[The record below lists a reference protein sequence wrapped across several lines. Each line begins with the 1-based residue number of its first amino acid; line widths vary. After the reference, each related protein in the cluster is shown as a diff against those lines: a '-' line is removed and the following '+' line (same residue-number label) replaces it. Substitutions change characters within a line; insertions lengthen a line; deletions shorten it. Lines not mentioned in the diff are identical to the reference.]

1 MVARSQD
8 HGCSEGL
15 KKLFKG
21 TMESLAVGMK
31 QVEVEVPK
39 AKILLVDD
47 NADVLRSM
55 TAVLEALGEDILTA
69 TNADLALRH
78 LLKNEPAVIVLD
90 VMMPDTDG
98 FQLASIIRKRERF
111 KHTPIIFLTGL
122 GKEDSHMLRGYQAG
136 AVDYLL
142 KPVDPDVLRSKVRI
156 FVELSKKTEM
166 LRRYGDLM
174 RDNSARL
181 EEALSET
188 LRAKSQLEKEIA
200 ERRIAELSRDRLAG
214 QLGAAPDFLGAMAE
228 GAVTVAADGSVLYSN
243 ARFSEMV
250 QQSPADLL
258 GSYIKSFVAVEHREN
273 FVSLLSESERGRVTA
288 EVELQSQDGERIPA
302 QLTLSPF
309 RTADIQATAMVVTD
323 LREQRRKE
331 QMLAEGR
338 LAKLVLE
345 HAHSGIAVCDPE
357 GRIILASR
365 RIREI
370 AGENPL
376 FRNFDEL
383 FPLEIHEHPNDQ
395 PYRFSARHVLQG
407 TVHKAVEAKL
417 ARKGDMFS
425 LLISAGR
432 VESDSGEPLG
442 CVITLLDISER
453 KAVEEVLRRSEKL
466 AAAGRI
472 AGTLAHEI
480 NNPLSAV
487 TNLLFLLQNS
497 QLDPAH
503 QQYVEMASSELAR
516 VSRIAR
522 NTLSFY
528 REAASPVPV
537 QLSEVLDSVLELY
550 QPHINAKS
558 LKISKRYGDDC
569 EVHQY
574 PGELRQVFSNLIIN
588 AIDALPI
595 DGELTLAIRPK
606 MNGNGKLKGATVYIA
621 DRGAGIAKEHRERLF
636 EPFFTTKGEKGT
648 GLGLWITHGIVQKQG
663 GYIRVRSST
672 TLGRSWTVF
681 SVFVRSVQ
689 FANGNANAAAAAKG
703 VGQGNDTSERSGR
716 EKDKSA

>member
-1 MVARSQD
+1 
-8 HGCSEGL
+8 
-15 KKLFKG
+15 
-21 TMESLAVGMK
+21 MESLAVGM
-31 QVEVEVPK
+31 QQIEVEVPK
-39 AKILLVDD
+39 ARILLVDD
-47 NADVLRSM
+47 NVDVLRSM
-55 TAVLEALGEDILTA
+55 TAVLEALDEEILTA
-69 TNADLALRH
+69 SNANQALKH
-78 LLKNEPAVIVLD
+78 LLQCEPAVIVLD

-98 FQLASIIRKRERF
+98 FQLAAIIRQREKF

-122 GKEDSHMLRGYQAG
+122 GKEDRHMLQGYQAG

-156 FVELSKKTEM
+156 FVDLSKKTEL
-166 LRRYGDLM
+166 LRRYAEMM
-174 RDNSARL
+174 RGNSARL
-181 EEALSET
+181 EEALNET
-188 LRAKSQLEKEIA
+188 LRAKSQLEREMS
-200 ERRIAELSRDRLAG
+200 ERRMAELTRDRLAG
-214 QLGAAPDFLGAMAE
+214 QLGAAPDFLAAMAE
-228 GAVTVAADGSVLYSN
+228 GAVTVAAGGSILYSN
-243 ARFSEMV
+243 SRFSEMV
-250 QQSPADLL
+250 QRPQSELV
-258 GSYIKSFVAVEHREN
+258 GHNISCCVAAEHLDN
-273 FVSLLSESERGRVTA
+273 FAAVLTESERGRVTT
-288 EVELQSQDGERIPA
+288 EVELQSKDGERVPA

-323 LREQRRKE
+323 LREQKRKE
-331 QMLAEGR
+331 QLLAEGR

-345 HAHSGIAVCDPE
+345 HAHSGIAVCDQN
-357 GRIILASR
+357 GRVILASR

-370 AGENPL
+370 CGENPL
-376 FRNFDEL
+376 FRDFDEL
-383 FPLEIHEHPNDQ
+383 LPLQVTEHPGDE
-395 PYRFSARHVLQG
+395 PRMFSAHEVLG
-407 TVHKAVEAKL
+407 GAVHKAVEANL
-417 ARKGDMFS
+417 VRDGHFPVS

-432 VESDSGEPLG
+432 VESDSGETLG

-453 KAVEEVLRRSEKL
+453 KAVEDVLRRSEKL

-497 QLDPAH
+497 QLDPDD
-503 QQYVEMASSELAR
+503 QRYVDLAASELAR

-550 QPHINAKS
+550 QQQITAKS
-558 LKISKRYGDDC
+558 LRITKRFGSECDIY
-569 EVHQY
+569 QF

-588 AIDALPI
+588 AIDALPPE
-595 DGELTLAIRPK
+595 GELLLAIRPR
-606 MNGNGKLKGATVYIA
+606 KGADGTPIGARVIIA
-621 DRGAGIAKEHRERLF
+621 DRGVGIPKDHRDRLF

-672 TLGRSWTVF
+672 KSGDSWTVF
-681 SVFVRSVQ
+681 SVFVRSVNPASTKQ
-689 FANGNANAAAAAKG
+689 SLAAANA
-703 VGQGNDTSERSGR
+703 VGAVRDAQDKRKRGGE
-716 EKDKSA
+716 KSA

>member
-1 MVARSQD
+1 
-8 HGCSEGL
+8 
-15 KKLFKG
+15 
-21 TMESLAVGMK
+21 MESLAVGMK
-31 QVEVEVPK
+31 QVEVEAPK
-39 AKILLVDD
+39 ARILLVDD

-69 TNADLALRH
+69 TNANQALKH
-78 LLKNEPAVIVLD
+78 LLKVDPAVIVLD

-98 FQLASIIRKRERF
+98 FQLASLIRQRDRF

-122 GKEDSHMLRGYQAG
+122 GKEDRHMLQGYQAG

-166 LRRYGDLM
+166 LRRYGELM

-181 EEALSET
+181 EEALNET
-188 LRAKSQLEKEIA
+188 LRAKSQLEKEIV
-200 ERRIAELSRDRLAG
+200 ERRTAELSRDRLAG
-214 QLGAAPDFLGAMAE
+214 QLGAAPDFLAAMAE
-228 GAVTVAADGSVLYSN
+228 GAVTVAADGSILYSN
-243 ARFSEMV
+243 ARFAEMLQRTRSE
-250 QQSPADLL
+250 LL
-258 GSYIKSFVAVEHREN
+258 GQPIISFVPFQQRET
-273 FVSLLSESERGRVTA
+273 FAALLEEAANGRVTS
-288 EVELQSQDGERIPA
+288 ELELQSDNGESLPA

-309 RTADIQATAMVVTD
+309 RTAELQATAMVVTD

-365 RIREI
+365 RIRELC
-370 AGENPL
+370 GENPL

-383 FPLEIHEHPNDQ
+383 FPLLVTEHPND
-395 PYRFSARHVLQG
+395 PPSTFSVRDVLGG
-407 TVHKAVEAKL
+407 TVHKAVEAQMTHS
-417 ARKGDMFS
+417 GFTQS

-432 VESDSGEPLG
+432 VESDSGETLG

-497 QLDPAH
+497 QLDPSH
-503 QQYVEMASSELAR
+503 QHYVELASSELAR

-528 REAASPVPV
+528 REAASPVPL
-537 QLSEVLDSVLELY
+537 QLSEILESVLELY
-550 QPHINAKS
+550 QQQIAAKG
-558 LKISKRYGDDC
+558 LRIDKRYGTDC

-588 AIDALPI
+588 AVDALPPE
-595 DGELTLAIRPK
+595 GELVLAIRPRK
-606 MNGNGKLKGATVYIA
+606 NGNGRLKGATVFIA
-621 DRGAGIAKEHRERLF
+621 DRGAGIPKEHRERLF

-663 GYIRVRSST
+663 GHIRVRSSNMP
-672 TLGRSWTVF
+672 GKSWTVF
-681 SVFVRSVQ
+681 SVFVRSAHI
-689 FANGNANAAAAAKG
+689 ANGHGAAAAG
-703 VGQGNDTSERSGR
+703 DTSAHGQQLAEENERS
-716 EKDKSA
+716 A